1 MRTRKIFIAALL
13 FIAIMEGVFADP
25 FTLASWNV
33 RILSDNSRD
42 DGELSEIA
50 QIIERYDIVAIQ
62 EARDTEVLDR
72 LVTMLGPDWEYIASQ
87 PSGRGV
93 KEIYAF
99 VYDRR
104 EIENISPVSLI
115 DDRYD
120 LFIREPAVAAFKS
133 DNFDFVLVSIHVIYG
148 DRIADRRDEIS
159 LLDEV
164 LAMVDQQFEG
174 EDDIILLGDFNMD
187 AEDESWQMAGFTPII
202 DEDMKTTI
210 TDTSSYDNIWLP
222 TDHTYFSD
230 FERFHEMYAFDEI
243 MHADADDTASRRISD
258 HRPISVVFSDAYDD
272 DTGYITLADS
282 RTYTFAPAGYSSG
295 EPVEVFV
302 EPDHV
307 YISDVI
313 TSPTDEETIYIL
325 NPTGET
331 VNLDGWILGDLNDP
345 RSMRL
350 ENIRLEPSQT
360 LVVSHSMMNFQINN
374 RGEELFLH
382 NRFGELIHHW
392 ED

>member
-1 MRTRKIFIAALL
+1 
-13 FIAIMEGVFADP
+13 
-25 FTLASWNV
+25 
-33 RILSDNSRD
+33 
-42 DGELSEIA
+42 
-50 QIIERYDIVAIQ
+50 
-62 EARDTEVLDR
+62 
-72 LVTMLGPDWEYIASQ
+72 
-87 PSGRGV
+87 
-93 KEIYAF
+93 
-99 VYDRR
+99 
-104 EIENISPVSLI
+104 
-115 DDRYD
+115 
-120 LFIREPAVAAFKS
+120 
-133 DNFDFVLVSIHVIYG
+133 
-148 DRIADRRDEIS
+148 
-159 LLDEV
+159 
-164 LAMVDQQFEG
+164 
-174 EDDIILLGDFNMD
+174 
-187 AEDESWQMAGFTPII
+187 
-202 DEDMKTTI
+202 
-210 TDTSSYDNIWLP
+210 
-222 TDHTYFSD
+222 
-230 FERFHEMYAFDEI
+230 MYAFDEI